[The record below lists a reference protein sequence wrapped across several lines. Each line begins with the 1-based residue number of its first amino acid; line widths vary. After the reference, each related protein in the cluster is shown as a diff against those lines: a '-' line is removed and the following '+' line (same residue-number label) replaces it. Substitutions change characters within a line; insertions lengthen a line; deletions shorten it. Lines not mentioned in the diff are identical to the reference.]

1 MDETQFHKKTSDS
14 DSDTE
19 GAKSGDDAIIE
30 RIPAPFYQLG
40 FSQYIDASTL
50 SKETMFFK
58 QAN

>member
-1 MDETQFHKKTSDS
+1 MDKTQFRKKTSDS

-30 RIPAPFYQLG
+30 RLPAPFYQLG
-40 FSQYIDASTL
+40 FSQYIDTSTL

-58 QAN
+58 